1 MERRAYYFIY
11 VAEKNFQRC
20 GARSAPRFKKSTYFR
35 PAGVNSMGGYY
46 TARTQRV
53 DMLD

>member
-1 MERRAYYFIY
+1 MS
-11 VAEKNFQRC
+11 Q
-20 GARSAPRFKKSTYFR
+20 KKISS
-35 PAGVNSMGGYY
+35 GVVHGVPSDLRKALTSDPQALMGGYY